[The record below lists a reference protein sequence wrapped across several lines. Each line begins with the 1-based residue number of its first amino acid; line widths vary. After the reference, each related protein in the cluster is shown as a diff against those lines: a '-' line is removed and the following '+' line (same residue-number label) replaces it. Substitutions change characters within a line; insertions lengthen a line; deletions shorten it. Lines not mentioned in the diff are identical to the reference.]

1 MGENRASW
9 ESILGGSVWKEACC
23 AIDGYLS
30 FTQNTL
36 YLRNICAE
44 KLKYVPIEPLGC
56 DNCKFNS
63 APRETLM
70 IKSMNGEKKYAC

>member
-23 AIDGYLS
+23 VIDGYLS
-30 FTQNTL
+30 FTQNTG

-44 KLKYVPIEPLGC
+44 KLKYVHNEPFGYN
-56 DNCKFNS
+56 NCKSNS
-63 APRETLM
+63 ALREALM
-70 IKSMNGEKKYAC
+70 IKSMNGAKKYA